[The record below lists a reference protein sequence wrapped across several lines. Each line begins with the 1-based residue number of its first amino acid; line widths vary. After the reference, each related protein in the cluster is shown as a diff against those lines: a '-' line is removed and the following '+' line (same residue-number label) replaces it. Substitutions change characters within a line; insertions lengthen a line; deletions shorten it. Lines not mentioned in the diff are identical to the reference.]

1 MQKGVKTS
9 KKQKKT
15 TVKNTNCGSE
25 KCMSVLLYNV
35 KWKKRTKR
43 SKNKKI
49 NIKTIIIR
57 TLRGR
62 SYASKSIYSDM
73 FDIDSNGDSCNIYVR
88 HCK

>member
-25 KCMSVLLYNV
+25 KCMSVLRYNV
-35 KWKKRTKR
+35 KQKRRTKR
-43 SKNKKI
+43 SRNKKI

-57 TLRGR
+57 TLRR
-62 SYASKSIYSDM
+62 
-73 FDIDSNGDSCNIYVR
+73 
-88 HCK
+88 